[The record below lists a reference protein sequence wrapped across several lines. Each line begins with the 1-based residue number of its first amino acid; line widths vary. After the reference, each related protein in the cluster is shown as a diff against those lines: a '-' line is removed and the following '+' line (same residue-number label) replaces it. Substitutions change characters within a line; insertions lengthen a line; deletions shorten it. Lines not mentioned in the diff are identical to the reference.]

1 MMPKVKKKD
10 GSKEEFQRSKLEK
23 SLQNAGA
30 STTEASE
37 VASQVEPREGMSTQ
51 EIKSQAHSQLK
62 IKNPKAA
69 QSYQKGKST
78 I

>member
-1 MMPKVKKKD
+1 MMAKVKKRD
-10 GSKEEFQRSKLEK
+10 GSEEDFQRSKLEK

-30 STTEASE
+30 SATEASE

-51 EIKSQAHSQLK
+51 EIKSQSYSQLK
-62 IKNPKAA
+62 AKNPKAA
-69 QSYQKGKST
+69 QNYQKGKSK